1 MRCLLGSKK
10 REVLGIGRWGC
21 CLALSKRA
29 SPIAFSKTN
38 DNEISHS
45 GIHELLDDD
54 EEIWED
60 FSNDEPLEDILNNE
74 SMGISDLDLKR
85 DYRRLS
91 SIYEDIFTSNIYPYV
106 HFVCKCFVRVSWKQV
121 S

>member
-10 REVLGIGRWGC
+10 REGLGIGRWGC
-21 CLALSKRA
+21 CLVLSKRP
-29 SPIAFSKTN
+29 SPIAFRKTN
-38 DNEISHS
+38 DNGISES
-45 GIHELLDDD
+45 GIHELLDDY
-54 EEIWED
+54 EVIWED
-60 FSNDEPLEDILNNE
+60 FSNDEPLKDILNNE
-74 SMGISDLDLKR
+74 SAGISDGDLRR

-91 SIYEDIFTSNIYPYV
+91 SMYEDIFTSNIYPYV